1 WGCRPELVTSG
12 RGRRRDRLLGR
23 LPVAEEDGEV
33 GLLAAATGRLGAPA
47 HRALALEHGALVDD
61 EAAAVDVPD
70 HLARRAQL
78 EPRAGLDVAGHLTVH
93 DDGRARD
100 LRLHDRALADRE
112 RVLGRDLALDL
123 ALDAD
128 APLEVE
134 LADDLRALAEER
146 ARRAQLLR
154 SRRLLILIP
163 LEHLHLP
170 GRRLGCGDRRCGG
183 TCRRRGGTRPRP
195 VVPFTVFPEQRH
207 GLVTGL
213 SAVRPDSMSRDMA
226 ASAAGAEGAFF
237 LDPAGPALRL
247 AARQ

>member
-47 HRALALEHGALVDD
+47 HRGLALEHGAPAAD
-61 EAAAVDVPD
+61 EAAAGDVPG
-70 HLARRAQL
+70 HLAPRPPL

-170 GRRLGCGDRRCGG
+170 GRGLGWGDRRH
-183 TCRRRGGTRPRP
+183 RGPRPRHP
-195 VVPFTVFPEQRH
+195 PSVPFPVFPKH
-207 GLVTGL
+207 
-213 SAVRPDSMSRDMA
+213 P
-226 ASAAGAEGAFF
+226 
-237 LDPAGPALRL
+237 P
-247 AARQ
+247 